1 MEYLG
6 IKITWGC
13 TIYNDDTIS
22 KTVTT
27 QYEDL
32 KSVRQAWENLKDDSG
47 NGDVDRRVRLLSLSI
62 ETKKFVPSEEYF
74 KYMEEE
80 E

>member
-6 IKITWGC
+6 ITITWGC

-27 QYEDL
+27 KYKDL
-32 KSVRQAWENLKDDSG
+32 KSVRQAWENLKDASG
-47 NGDVDRRVRLLSLSI
+47 EVDRRVRLLSLSI

-74 KYMEEE
+74 KHMEEE